1 MSLYVG
7 SSFLPACIS
16 SQTIHKIHLSDA
28 SPTLSLWEKIKDFF
42 FNNHHDQAMDCLF
55 KLCHPRPGISREEV
69 EGLFFQLRE
78 LAAPGYQKNFVVESN
93 NSLEKCYYRITNKK
107 GDDIL
112 SVFHGTIRVNGPESS
127 WDQTMCL
134 PRTVINL

>member
-42 FNNHHDQAMDCLF
+42 LNNHHDQAIDCLF
-55 KLCHPRPGISREEV
+55 KLCHPHQGISREEV
-69 EGLFFQLRE
+69 ESLFFQLRE
-78 LAAPGYQKNFVVESN
+78 LAALGYKNNFIVDSDSSSEIF
-93 NSLEKCYYRITNKK
+93 LPYYK
-107 GDDIL
+107 
-112 SVFHGTIRVNGPESS
+112 
-127 WDQTMCL
+127 
-134 PRTVINL
+134 